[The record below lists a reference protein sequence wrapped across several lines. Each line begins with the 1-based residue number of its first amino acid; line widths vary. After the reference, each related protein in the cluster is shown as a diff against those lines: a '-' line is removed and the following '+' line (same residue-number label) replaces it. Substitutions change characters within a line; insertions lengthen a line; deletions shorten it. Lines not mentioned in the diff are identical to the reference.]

1 MKRKLRAGLA
11 TMLAIALFAGCGG
24 KKQEP
29 IPEPTTPIMAPEP
42 PPPPPPPEPVREPP
56 KVLMQGDL
64 SDVFYDFDKATLKPE
79 ARNKLTANGGK
90 LLEATDTRILIE
102 GHCDE
107 RGTVEYNLA
116 LGERRARAAM
126 DFLVNYG
133 VEAYRIDIVS
143 YGENKPFAMGH
154 DEAAWAKNR
163 RAHFVVKN

>member
-1 MKRKLRAGLA
+1 MKRKLRVAF
-11 TMLAIALFAGCGG
+11 ALMMAVALLSGCGG

-29 IPEPTTPIMAPEP
+29 IPEPAPPAPAP
-42 PPPPPPPEPVREPP
+42 PPPPPPAPEPMPEPP
-56 KVLMQGDL
+56 KTLMQGDL
-64 SDVFYDFDKATLKPE
+64 TDVFFDFDKSDLKPE

-90 LLEATDTRILIE
+90 LLEAVDSRVTIE

-133 VEAYRIDIVS
+133 VPARRIEIVS

-154 DEAAWAKNR
+154 DEASWAKNR
-163 RAHFVVKN
+163 RAHFVVRN